1 MGPFTGGAK
10 VYRAMGFNAGVSF
23 VMLSFFHL
31 FRINKYPP
39 ILNF

>member
-1 MGPFTGGAK
+1 MWVHLPGVLKST
-10 VYRAMGFNAGVSF
+10 RAMGFNAGVSF
-23 VMLSFFHL
+23 VMLFFHL